1 MELCYEVH
9 TTTRAGLYPGM
20 CKLTNPR
27 GALGSSA
34 LPEPCLSAR
43 CACASGERPSPSVAH
58 ARPAISRALAEGRR
72 RLDGKQRRLRQE
84 PLKVL
89 RVGSRLST
97 WTASSTC
104 QQFRG
109 TPCNPCNEPIDA
121 HENKLVHLLAAATIP
136 LPGCVFLS
144 SGNTFLFIF
153 HSIFA
158 PNSRVLASA
167 SPIAW
172 RHKIA
177 ISSPS
182 TTKMVKAGVAAVS
195 AGPGIYSATY
205 SGVRIPNPS
214 IN

>member
-20 CKLTNPR
+20 CKLTNPL
-27 GALGSSA
+27 GAPGSSA
-34 LPEPCLSAR
+34 QPELV
-43 CACASGERPSPSVAH
+43 SVPVVLVLQENAPLWLNG
-58 ARPAISRALAEGRR
+58 RQAISRALAEGRR

-104 QQFRG
+104 QQFQG

-144 SGNTFLFIF
+144 SGHTFLFIF

-167 SPIAW
+167 FPIAW
-172 RHKIA
+172 RYKIA